1 MTSNTLSQT
10 QRRQLHVF
18 TTAQLIAF
26 LVSILERWTKDF
38 NHVSFN
44 CKFSLFLLPA
54 VQASMIFVS
63 PLFPSRVQNML
74 PTPPRPPW
82 LSKYDAVEINYSF
95 YSHHNVHSLLQRLD
109 DSHLIHIEKSLLFY
123 FARGV
128 LPFQIYQLWS
138 GLIQPRYYGDT
149 YAYKSLQTS

>member
-1 MTSNTLSQT
+1 M
-10 QRRQLHVF
+10 
-18 TTAQLIAF
+18 
-26 LVSILERWTKDF
+26 SILQRWTKDF

-74 PTPPRPPW
+74 PTPLLPQW
-82 LSKYDAVEINYSF
+82 SSKYDAVETNYSF

-109 DSHLIHIEKSLLFY
+109 DSHLIHIEKSLLFH

-128 LPFQIYQLWS
+128 LYQFYQIWS
-138 GLIQPRYYGDT
+138 GLIQPWFST
-149 YAYKSLQTS
+149 YTSETNIFKNNTFWTFFFTLYKFTTVKNKPWYHT